1 MHDEEPRSRQSKM
14 ELKIFGEEEIRGNAH
29 EAHKA
34 ANDPRHEKN
43 LPETCFYCWQKQ
55 LEAQEA

>member
-1 MHDEEPRSRQSKM
+1 MQSKM
-14 ELKIFGEEEIRGNAH
+14 QMVIPGGEVRLNAH

-34 ANDPRHEKN
+34 ANDPRHEKD

-55 LEAQEA
+55 LEAQKAKEEVE